1 MGSCRTSSQDTVR
14 EKYDTEAES
23 YSRGSNQFV
32 TAIRSFPIL
41 SFLLFAGCAAN
52 SGVEVVGD
60 NFETPQPAKKLV
72 IAHRG
77 ASGYLPEHTIAAK
90 AMAYAQ
96 GADYIE
102 QDLVMTKD
110 DRLVVLHDRHLDTVT
125 DVASVF
131 PGRAR
136 DDGRYYVIDFTL
148 DEIRQL
154 SVSERFELEDR
165 VATPVFKDRFPLWKS
180 SFRVHTFSEEI
191 ELIQGLNKSTGKSV
205 GLYPEIKSPAF
216 HRDEGK
222 DIASAALDVLSEYG
236 YTSQSDDV
244 FLQCFDPY
252 ELQRIHADLMPAK
265 EMDLLLIQLIAASEE
280 YQSLLSADGM
290 KQLATFVDGIGPS
303 ALLLVE
309 KDSTASGIRTTGLTA
324 FAHAAGLKVHPYTF
338 RRERD
343 QMPPYAKDYD
353 DLLTIFF
360 DEVGVDGVFTDF
372 PDLTVQF
379 LENRR

>member
-1 MGSCRTSSQDTVR
+1 VKKTIDISLLL
-14 EKYDTEAES
+14 
-23 YSRGSNQFV
+23 
-32 TAIRSFPIL
+32 IL
-41 SFLLFAGCAAN
+41 LLTGCAVN
-52 SGVEVVGD
+52 YDLDLGGSDQEII
-60 NFETPQPAKKLV
+60 QPAKKLV

-110 DRLVVLHDRHLDTVT
+110 DQLVVLHDRHLDTVT

-136 DDGRYYVIDFTL
+136 DDGRYYVIDFSL

-154 SVSERFELEDR
+154 SVSERFETGDG

-191 ELIQGLNKSTGKSV
+191 ELIQGLNQSTGKNI

-222 DIASAALDVLSEYG
+222 DIASATLDVLKRYG
-236 YTSQSDDV
+236 YKTASDRV

-252 ELQRIHADLMPAK
+252 ELQRIRSDLMPAK
-265 EMDLLLIQLIAASEE
+265 DMDLRLIQLIGSSQEFRG
-280 YQSLLSADGM
+280 LLSADGIQ
-290 KQLATFVDGIGPS
+290 QLATFVDGIGPS

-309 KDSTASGIRTTGLTA
+309 SDSTTSNIKTTGLTEL
-324 FAHAAGLKVHPYTF
+324 AHAAGLQVHPYTF

-343 QMPPYAKDYD
+343 QMPAFAKDYD
-353 DLLTIFF
+353 DLLRIFF
-360 DEVGVDGVFTDF
+360 DEVNVDGVFTDF
-372 PDLTVQF
+372 PDLTVRF
-379 LENRR
+379 LESSQ